1 MGLLRYLPLLLLLL
15 SASAVVGGESLS
27 ASDHEAR
34 FEAWCAEHG
43 KTYATPGERSV
54 RLAAFPENAA
64 FVAAHNNTANSG
76 PGGPSYTLALNACA
90 AFPHHLRHESPPPPS
105 SSYLK
110 SHHML
115 DPDPGSPNPS
125 PCSYLLHA
133 DADDKALIQTPGG
146 ANPSPGARSPPR
158 SRCRSSTRRR
168 TSPRSST
175 PSPPPRTRSCCAA
188 SSSAAPPSPTRR
200 RSATSPSV
208 LNDSFLST
216 SCHLLS
222 YSLQHA
228 DCAGA
233 VFYSIM
239 RGALVAAQST
249 NDSLLK
255 KTADALTKWKDLLR
269 NYTKTVDE
277 EDTLLEGPLLISP
290 LFSKILPY
298 LYDKEVVSE
307 DAILRW
313 AEEKENADESDKVF
327 VKQSDVF
334 IQWLKEAEEEEDDED
349 DEEEE

>member
-1 MGLLRYLPLLLLLL
+1 MPLPLPCPRPPSHGVAPPHAARLRPHPRPPGRWASSATSHLLLLLL
-15 SASAVVGGESLS
+15 SVSAVVGGESHS

-34 FEAWCAEHG
+34 FVAWCAEHG

-216 SCHLLS
+216 SCHL
-222 YSLQHA
+222 
-228 DCAGA
+228 
-233 VFYSIM
+233 
-239 RGALVAAQST
+239 
-249 NDSLLK
+249 
-255 KTADALTKWKDLLR
+255 
-269 NYTKTVDE
+269 
-277 EDTLLEGPLLISP
+277 ISP